1 MRLLLIPS
9 LSLQMVDKLK
19 KLLTFASFWALPPE
33 TMLLFFHWAW
43 VAVGGLRVPLA
54 VTTIFDCCCF

>member
-1 MRLLLIPS
+1 
-9 LSLQMVDKLK
+9 MVDKLK

-54 VTTIFDCCCF
+54 VTTIFDCYFYSAD